1 MLVKDLIEKL
11 KNLPEDAEVTINC
24 FYSND
29 KVWNVPCSGDVAE
42 VLFDK
47 DSKTVDLLAKE

>member
-29 KVWNVPCSGDVAE
+29 KVWNVPCTGDVAE